1 VRAARGE
8 AGAAYNPGAVRR
20 PPISITCDC
29 GARQEV
35 AYGDR
40 WACPACGRSWD
51 TRQIPAEEYE
61 GLLRRMRRLRL
72 EALAFA
78 ALLAAVFIPLIV
90 FVNTSFIFLIP
101 IVAAGWLFL
110 YLPAWRRKTR
120 LAARESPRWELHPE

>member
-1 VRAARGE
+1 VARRAL
-8 AGAAYNPGAVRR
+8 AYNRRAVRR
-20 PPISITCDC
+20 PPITITCDC
-29 GARQEV
+29 GERRDV

-40 WACPACGRSWD
+40 WPCPACGRSWD